1 MFEFEIVLRCRD
13 TGHTHTMTVAIQ
25 SDCIM
30 DAKFV
35 AAENLPM
42 TDTEEIISV
51 QPC

>member
-1 MFEFEIVLRCRD
+1 MFEFEIVVRCRD
-13 TGHTHTMTVAIQ
+13 TGFTHTMTVTIQ
-25 SDCIM
+25 SDCTM

>member
-1 MFEFEIVLRCRD
+1 MFEFEIVVRCRD
-13 TGHTHTMTVAIQ
+13 TGFTHTMTVTIQ
-25 SDCIM
+25 SDCTM

-42 TDTEEIISV
+42 TETEEIISV